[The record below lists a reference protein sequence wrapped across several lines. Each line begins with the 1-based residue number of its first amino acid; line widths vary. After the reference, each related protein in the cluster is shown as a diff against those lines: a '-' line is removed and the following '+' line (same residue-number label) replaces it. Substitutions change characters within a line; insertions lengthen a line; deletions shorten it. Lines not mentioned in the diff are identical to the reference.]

1 MLSRRRETKEELS
14 VKTPVEY
21 HLKWVL
27 VLWWPQGG
35 PSGVRR
41 ELRPT
46 KEALSSVMAAGL
58 LSGCPNHPVTYPAP
72 PAASHRRQEEKGETM
87 EPTENKTRESKMR
100 AAGGNA
106 DVL

>member
-27 VLWWPQGG
+27 VLWWPQEG

-41 ELRPT
+41 ELRTT

-58 LSGCPNHPVTYPAP
+58 LSGCPNHPSHLPSPSSSIP
-72 PAASHRRQEEKGETM
+72 PKTGRERRNHGA
-87 EPTENKTRESKMR
+87 N
-100 AAGGNA
+100 
-106 DVL
+106 